1 MAEGAEMSEP
11 RMKFLASRR
20 DLLAAGAA
28 FAAVMPLPKSVAAS
42 DFGAWLADLRKEAR
56 GQGISDRILDA
67 AFAGV
72 EPIPRILE
80 LDRKQPEFT
89 LTFDEYIGRVVSQ
102 ARIER
107 GRQLIAENKGLLDQ
121 VTSRYPVQPRFV
133 VALWGIES
141 DFGRLMGTFS
151 VVAAL
156 ATLAFDGRR
165 SAYFRRELLDA
176 LRILEDGHV
185 PPAAMK
191 GSWAGAMGQSQFM
204 PSSFVRF
211 AVDFDGDGRRDIWG
225 SRADVFASAANYL
238 SRSGWQNDQTWG
250 REVRLPNG
258 FDATL
263 VGHAVRKPLGEW
275 QQLGVR
281 RVDGGALPARDVS
294 ASVLRPGGGNGPAYL
309 VYENFR
315 VILKWN
321 RSDFFALAVG
331 RLADSLD
338 AA

>member
-1 MAEGAEMSEP
+1 MNESQT
-11 RMKFLASRR
+11 KFLLGRR
-20 DLLAAGAA
+20 GLLAAGAV
-28 FAAVMPLPKSVAAS
+28 FAVSAPWRQAGAAD
-42 DFGAWLADLRKEAR
+42 DFGAWLANLRKEAR
-56 GQGISDRILDA
+56 GQGISDRTLDA
-67 AFAGV
+67 ALAGV

-89 LTFDEYIGRVVSQ
+89 LTFDEYISRVVSQ
-102 ARIER
+102 ARIDR
-107 GRQLIAENKGLLDQ
+107 GRQLIAENKALLEQ
-121 VTSRYPVQPRFV
+121 VASRYPVQPRFV

-141 DFGRLMGTFS
+141 DFGRLMGTYS

-165 SAYFRRELLDA
+165 SAYFRRELMDA

-185 PPAAMK
+185 APTAMK

-211 AVDFDGDGRRDIWG
+211 AVDFDGDGKRDIWG
-225 SRADVFASAANYL
+225 TRADVFASAANYL
-238 SRSGWQNDQTWG
+238 SRSGWQMDQTWG
-250 REVRLPNG
+250 RAVRLPGDFDSG
-258 FDATL
+258 F
-263 VGHAVRKPLGEW
+263 VGHAVRKPLAEW

-281 RVDGGALPARDVS
+281 RADGGALPARDVS
-294 ASVLRPGGGNGPAYL
+294 ASVLRPDGGRGPAYL

-321 RSDFFALAVG
+321 RSDYFGLAVG
-331 RLADSLD
+331 RLADLLD

>member
-1 MAEGAEMSEP
+1 MNKSQT
-11 RMKFLASRR
+11 KLLLRR
-20 DLLAAGAA
+20 RAILAAGAA
-28 FAAVMPLPKSVAAS
+28 VAATMSWPGRVAAS
-42 DFGAWLADLRKEAR
+42 DFQSWLADFRREAK
-56 GQGISDRILDA
+56 GLGISDRTLDA
-67 AFAGV
+67 AFIGV
-72 EPIPRILE
+72 EPIPRIIE
-80 LDRKQPEFT
+80 LDRKQPEFA

-102 ARIER
+102 VRIER
-107 GRQLIAENKGLLDQ
+107 GRQLLSENRGLLDK
-121 VTSRYPVQPRFV
+121 VTGRYPVQPRFI

-141 DFGRLMGTFS
+141 DFGRLMGTYS

-176 LRILEDGHV
+176 LRIIEDGHV
-185 PPAAMK
+185 AASAMK

-238 SRSGWQNDQTWG
+238 SRSGWQFDQTWG
-250 REVRLPNG
+250 RQVHLPTG
-258 FDATL
+258 FDGGL

-275 QQLGVR
+275 QRFGVR
-281 RVDGGALPARDVS
+281 RADGGMLPARDIS
-294 ASVLRPGGGNGPAYL
+294 ASVLRPSGANGPAFL

-321 RSDFFALAVG
+321 RSDFFGLAVG
-331 RLADSLD
+331 RLADSVD

>member
-1 MAEGAEMSEP
+1 MNESQTE
-11 RMKFLASRR
+11 FLLGRR
-20 DLLAAGAA
+20 AILAAGAA
-28 FAAVMPLPKSVAAS
+28 VAAVLSWPRGVAAN
-42 DFGAWLADLRKEAR
+42 DFQSWLADFRREAK
-56 GQGISDRILDA
+56 GLGISDRTLDA
-67 AFAGV
+67 AFVGV
-72 EPIPRILE
+72 EPIPRIIE
-80 LDRKQPEFT
+80 LDRKQPEFA
-89 LTFDEYIGRVVSQ
+89 LSFDDYIGRVVSQ

-107 GRQLIAENKGLLDQ
+107 GRQLLSENKALLDK
-121 VTSRYPVQPRFV
+121 VTGQYPVQPRFV

-141 DFGRLMGTFS
+141 DFGRLMGTYS

-176 LRILEDGHV
+176 LRIIEDGHV
-185 PPAAMK
+185 AASAMK

-238 SRSGWQNDQTWG
+238 SRSGWQLDQTWG
-250 REVRLPNG
+250 REVHLPNG
-258 FDATL
+258 FDGGL

-275 QQLGVR
+275 HRLGVR
-281 RVDGGALPARDVS
+281 RADGGMLPARDMA
-294 ASVLRPGGGNGPAYL
+294 ASVLRPAGANGPAFL

-321 RSDFFALAVG
+321 RSDFFGLAVG
-331 RLADSLD
+331 RLADSID

>member
-1 MAEGAEMSEP
+1 
-11 RMKFLASRR
+11 
-20 DLLAAGAA
+20 
-28 FAAVMPLPKSVAAS
+28 
-42 DFGAWLADLRKEAR
+42 
-56 GQGISDRILDA
+56 
-67 AFAGV
+67 V

-102 ARIER
+102 ARIDR
-107 GRQLIAENKGLLDQ
+107 GRQLIAENKALLEQ
-121 VTSRYPVQPRFV
+121 VASRYPVQPRFV

-141 DFGRLMGTFS
+141 DFGRLMGTYS

-165 SAYFRRELLDA
+165 SAYFRRELMDA

-185 PPAAMK
+185 APTAMK

-211 AVDFDGDGRRDIWG
+211 AVDFDGDGKRDIWG
-225 SRADVFASAANYL
+225 TRADVFASAANYL
-238 SRSGWQNDQTWG
+238 SRSGWQMDQTWG
-250 REVRLPNG
+250 REVRLPG
-258 FDATL
+258 DFDSGL
-263 VGHAVRKPLGEW
+263 VGHAVRKPLAEW

-281 RVDGGALPARDVS
+281 RADGGALPTRDVS
-294 ASVLRPGGGNGPAYL
+294 ASMLRPGGGRGPAFL

-321 RSDFFALAVG
+321 RSDYFGLAVG
-331 RLADSLD
+331 RLADLLD